1 MPHEIL
7 HILEKFN
14 KLQAI
19 MNQLENYNIQG
30 FQIINGL
37 PNKDNEL
44 FEAIKPFLTKD
55 QMVELKADILK
66 RKFKAKSKVETVST
80 QTDFEDMTRHYK
92 VLLERREKEYEFIK
106 NRYYII
112 KENDAEMYAKI
123 KQLESQVKEMFR
135 LVEEKEDEKTRS
147 IA

>member
-1 MPHEIL
+1 
-7 HILEKFN
+7 
-14 KLQAI
+14 